1 VEAVTSAGIGLW
13 ALVALAQTGP
23 AVSVPVRVEFDAP
36 PGCSD
41 AEAFFAGVLA
51 RTRHVHRAR
60 PGETAV
66 RLAVR
71 VARSGGRV
79 RGELRVNEAGAEA
92 ETRRV
97 DGASCAEV
105 VQVLSLTAALAIDPS
120 ASLLGPAAPE
130 KPAATSSVRPPGA
143 SGATPAPGRAGP
155 GAAAT
160 SPPARA
166 GAGAATTPMPAP
178 VTTPPASASA
188 SSASSASSAAPAAQL
203 PSPAAG
209 ARPERPPE
217 AGAASTP
224 PAAPTAGRESARAA
238 ALVAEPRE
246 QPARPTGPRFGAS
259 VVAARVLTSSL
270 ALGGSFWG
278 RLGLATR
285 GGLTPSVTLAALYLP
300 ADFFESGDD
309 LGIGWLALVATACPG
324 WAPGGRVRVE
334 PCARLTAGVL
344 SATDH
349 SVNSP
354 RSVDRWW
361 GSAGALVR
369 LTAMLGGGLMLDV
382 DAGVDFPFV
391 TRRFTTTTNVTNQP
405 VGATTSISPTLL
417 VGLSHSL

>member
-36 PGCSD
+36 AGCSD

-51 RTRHVHRAR
+51 RTRHVHRSR
-60 PGETAV
+60 PGETPV
-66 RLAVR
+66 RLTVR
-71 VARSGGRV
+71 VTRAGARV

-97 DGASCAEV
+97 DGASCDEV
-105 VQVLSLTAALAIDPS
+105 VQVLSLTAALAIDPT

-130 KPAATSSVRPPGA
+130 KPPAAGSQVRAPAQP
-143 SGATPAPGRAGP
+143 ATPSAGRA
-155 GAAAT
+155 A
-160 SPPARA
+160 
-166 GAGAATTPMPAP
+166 AGAASAPVPSPASPPPGSPSPAP
-178 VTTPPASASA
+178 SAGGPAAQSTPPASA
-188 SSASSASSAAPAAQL
+188 Q
-203 PSPAAG
+203 AG
-209 ARPERPPE
+209 NRPD
-217 AGAASTP
+217 AT
-224 PAAPTAGRESARAA
+224 AA
-238 ALVAEPRE
+238 AMTPQPSTVALEPGATTVVAEPRHE
-246 QPARPTGPRFGAS
+246 PARASGPRFGAS
-259 VVAARVLTSSL
+259 VVAARVVTPSL

-278 RLGLATR
+278 RLGIPTR

-300 ADFFESGDD
+300 GDAFESGDD
-309 LGIGWLALVATACPG
+309 LGIGWMALAASACPG
-324 WAPGGRVRVE
+324 WALGGRLSVE
-334 PCARLTAGVL
+334 PCARITAGVL

-361 GSAGALVR
+361 GSAGVLVR
-369 LTAMLGGGLMLDV
+369 LTAAVGGGLMLDV

-391 TRRFTTTTNVTNQP
+391 TRRFITTTVTNQP
-405 VGATTSISPTLL
+405 VGATTSVSPTLS